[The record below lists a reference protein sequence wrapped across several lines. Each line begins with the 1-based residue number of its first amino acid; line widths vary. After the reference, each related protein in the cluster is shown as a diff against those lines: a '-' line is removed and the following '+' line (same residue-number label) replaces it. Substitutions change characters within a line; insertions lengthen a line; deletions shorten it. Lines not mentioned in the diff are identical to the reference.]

1 MEDEG
6 PSEPCYGGAINMCF
20 VGGGGGLVYVYNSFI
35 LNTLILDVAQRSPD
49 GHLKENG
56 QIVV

>member
-6 PSEPCYGGAINMCF
+6 PSEPCYGEAINMCF

-35 LNTLILDVAQRSPD
+35 LTTLILDVAQMV
-49 GHLKENG
+49 
-56 QIVV
+56 I

>member
-6 PSEPCYGGAINMCF
+6 PFEPCYGRAINRCF

-35 LNTLILDVAQRSPD
+35 HNTLILDVAQMV
-49 GHLKENG
+49 
-56 QIVV
+56 I